1 MRNNCKESKTDK
13 NIREFDDEPY
23 NKLNETES
31 FSKRVRHYIKQ
42 NNMKEEEI
50 KELFE
55 QFEAIANE

>member
-1 MRNNCKESKTDK
+1 MMNRITSRTKRS
-13 NIREFDDEPY
+13 F
-23 NKLNETES
+23 